1 MLSNLLDY
9 ILMKAAISLEIAA
22 FVFEIYCWKS
32 CIFVLINTAIFYEK
46 IDFVFIYTY
55 SFWAEGAG
63 ILF

>member
-9 ILMKAAISLEIAA
+9 ILMKAAISKEIAA
-22 FVFEIYCWKS
+22 FILVLNYGKS
-32 CIFVLINTAIFYEK
+32 CIFASINVAMFYEK

>member
-1 MLSNLLDY
+1 ML
-9 ILMKAAISLEIAA
+9 IRAAISKEIAA
-22 FVFEIYCWKS
+22 FILVLNYGKS
-32 CIFVLINTAIFYEK
+32 CIFVSINVAIFYEK